1 MMLPSKMSV
10 ISMTSPKV
18 EPCVEKVI
26 TNQHMGKEIASDGKI
41 IHDKINCNNQKQD
54 IPNKPGKKRSLAS

>member
-26 TNQHMGKEIASDGKI
+26 TNQHMGKEIASGGKI
-41 IHDKINCNNQKQD
+41 ILPPVSFN
-54 IPNKPGKKRSLAS
+54 